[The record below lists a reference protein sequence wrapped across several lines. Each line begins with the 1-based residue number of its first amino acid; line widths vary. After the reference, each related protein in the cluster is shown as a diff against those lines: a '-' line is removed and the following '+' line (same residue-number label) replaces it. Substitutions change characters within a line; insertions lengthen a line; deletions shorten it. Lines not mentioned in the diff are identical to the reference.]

1 MICPKFNALIY
12 RNWERILIFLVSGRP
27 GMERP
32 GMGIDPTERPG
43 IPAIP
48 GLFGREQET
57 MGWDLVEEHHNSVNV
72 TEIGGFWTQFGSISP
87 WPMSPNQGYRREFH
101 IFKFGR

>member
-1 MICPKFNALIY
+1 MLYPKLNALIY

-57 MGWDLVEEHHNSVNV
+57 MHDCVASSHLQKLGSDQKNLWW
-72 TEIGGFWTQFGSISP
+72 EIRGHGLIQKRDSLCS
-87 WPMSPNQGYRREFH
+87 S
-101 IFKFGR
+101 